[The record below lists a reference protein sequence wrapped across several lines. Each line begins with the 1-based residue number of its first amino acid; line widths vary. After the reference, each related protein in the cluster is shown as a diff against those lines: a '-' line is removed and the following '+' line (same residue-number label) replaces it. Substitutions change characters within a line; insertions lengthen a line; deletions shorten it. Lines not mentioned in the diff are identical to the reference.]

1 MSETKYLYGAAV
13 QGIQGFIFQ
22 TNKLRE
28 IVGASELVEEICT
41 SKFAQLLDK
50 KGYYPELKEQLAIDN
65 NCILSAAGN
74 IKYIFSDEKACM
86 KMVREFPK
94 TIFEFAPGITV
105 SQAVVKMEGAY
116 SNFEKAVNELEKKL
130 RAQRNKP
137 MRSATLGLMGIERSR
152 QTGLPVIYKEGKE
165 HFDAGTFA
173 KLQYVLE
180 KEDGKKI
187 ARRHT
192 TKNLCNKAFLPYASK
207 DSVNDSRIAYDVEKI
222 TGQNDWIAIIHA
234 DGNGLGQIV
243 QKVGTDAKVFK
254 EFSKKL
260 DMATTEAAYEA
271 YRFLIEEKKIQ
282 EDDDQRIPIRPVV
295 LGGDDFTVICR
306 ADIALDFATEFI
318 RQFEN
323 KTQQH
328 LSKIIQDHN
337 VFSVGN
343 VKDKLTACAG
353 IAYIKSS
360 FPFYYG
366 YELAEALCS
375 RAKKDAKDK
384 DSVREGKEL
393 PMSCLMFHK
402 VQDSFTEDWDS
413 IAKRELTPQP
423 NISFEFGPYYL
434 NKKDNRWTIGELK
447 QKAGQL
453 EGKDGNAVK
462 SHLRNWM
469 SLLHDNPAMAKQK
482 LERLKSITSMTDYV
496 NQVTKEESR
505 NDKTVYPVYDILSLH
520 TINSQKTK

>member
-343 VKDKLTACAG
+343 VRDKLTACAG

-453 EGKDGNAVK
+453 EGKEGNAVK